1 MNISENL
8 NYKIVA
14 FAIALILWGT
24 VLARREVVYL
34 KHVDIRFVTG
44 EHMVARNDLITQVE
58 FRLSGSRVALRRF
71 IQRQVEPIQ
80 VDLSG
85 IAPGRRQIQVP
96 EESLRL
102 PIGIRVVSINPVS
115 IPVDLAEAAT
125 RDLPVDARWIEEDLS
140 EFKVQLASVTPA
152 LLRVRGIKDEIAQ
165 MKAIPAEDFMMDRQ
179 LEERLRGLRTGDT
192 LEINVGLPKLKTVQ
206 FLDAPK
212 DSRVVLKLLRRP

>member
-24 VLARREVVYL
+24 VLARREVIYL
-34 KHVDIRFVTG
+34 KNVDIRFITG
-44 EHMVARNDLITQVE
+44 EQMIVKNDLISQVE

-85 IAPGRRQIQVP
+85 VAPGRRQIQIP

-115 IPVDLAEAAT
+115 LTVDLAEAAV
-125 RDLPVDARWIEEDLS
+125 RDLPVDAKWVEEDLS
-140 EFKVQLASVTPA
+140 EFKVQLAAVEPPVI
-152 LLRVRGIKDEIAQ
+152 RVRGTKDELALL
-165 MKAIPAEDFMMDRQ
+165 KGLTVEDFAMDRE
-179 LEERLRGLRTGDT
+179 LEERLRGLRVGET
-192 LEINVGLPKLKTVQ
+192 LEISVGLPKMKSIQ
-206 FLDAPK
+206 FLNAPK
-212 DSRVVLKLLRRP
+212 DSRVTLRMVRRS